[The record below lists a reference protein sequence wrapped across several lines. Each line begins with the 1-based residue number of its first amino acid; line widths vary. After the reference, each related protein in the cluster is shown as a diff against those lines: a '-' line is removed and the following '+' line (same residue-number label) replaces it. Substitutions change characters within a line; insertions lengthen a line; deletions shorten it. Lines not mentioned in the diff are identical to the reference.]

1 MKRKP
6 PRCTAGGGGEA
17 IGLHNKIVSGIRRYL
32 TDTDRLLW
40 FFYLVASVYG
50 CLIIFGVTYSTG
62 QYYPRNI
69 IVQTVATAG
78 GILSAIILSKFDY
91 LELAKLWKLYVPA
104 ALGLN
109 LLTFFI
115 GTSRPGAD
123 DRAWIQLPFGTI
135 QPSEFLKIAFI
146 LSFAYHLYKVSD
158 AIGDLKSILLLG
170 CHAAIPV
177 GMVHLQGDDGTALV
191 FLVIAF
197 FMITIAGLPSR
208 YLIFAILAAVIALP
222 LLFWGVMNYD
232 QRMRI
237 LVLFDRTLDPQGVG
251 YQQNMSEISIGSG
264 QMWGQGLS
272 LGHYETLPEIQ
283 NDFIFAFIG
292 ETLGFV
298 GCLMVL
304 LILGLICI
312 RIIMVSYRS
321 KDELGSLICI
331 GVCAM
336 ILAQTVINIG
346 MCLRLL
352 PVIGITLPFFS
363 SGGSSA
369 LSLYLALGLVLS
381 VYSHRRTSLFL
392 DS

>member
-1 MKRKP
+1 M
-6 PRCTAGGGGEA
+6 
-17 IGLHNKIVSGIRRYL
+17 
-32 TDTDRLLW
+32 
-40 FFYLVASVYG
+40 
-50 CLIIFGVTYSTG
+50 IFGVTYSTG

-69 IVQTVATAG
+69 IIQSGAVIG
-78 GILSAIILSKFDY
+78 GVICAVILSKFDY
-91 LELAKLWKLYVPA
+91 ADLAKLWKLYAPL

-109 LLTFFI
+109 ILTFFI

-123 DRAWIQLPFGTI
+123 DKAWIRLPFGTI

-146 LSFAYHLYKVSD
+146 LSFAYHLYKSSEMIRD
-158 AIGDLKSILLLG
+158 FKTILLLA
-170 CHAAIPV
+170 CHAAIPI

-191 FLVIAF
+191 FAVIAF
-197 FMITIAGLPSR
+197 VMIAIAGLPGR
-208 YLIFAILAAVIALP
+208 YFVFAGAAVVIALP
-222 LLFWGVMNYD
+222 ILFWGVMTYD
-232 QRMRI
+232 QRLRI
-237 LVLFDRTLDPQGVG
+237 LVLFDSTLDPRGVG
-251 YQQNMSEISIGSG
+251 YQQNMSEISIGAG

-292 ETLGFV
+292 ETLGFM
-298 GCLMVL
+298 GCLAVL
-304 LILGLICI
+304 LILGLVCV
-312 RIIMVSYRS
+312 RILMVSYRS

-331 GVCAM
+331 GVCTM
-336 ILAQTVINIG
+336 ILAQTVINVG

-392 DS
+392 DN

>member
-1 MKRKP
+1 
-6 PRCTAGGGGEA
+6 
-17 IGLHNKIVSGIRRYL
+17 
-32 TDTDRLLW
+32 
-40 FFYLVASVYG
+40 
-50 CLIIFGVTYSTG
+50 
-62 QYYPRNI
+62 
-69 IVQTVATAG
+69 
-78 GILSAIILSKFDY
+78 
-91 LELAKLWKLYVPA
+91 
-104 ALGLN
+104 
-109 LLTFFI
+109 
-115 GTSRPGAD
+115 
-123 DRAWIQLPFGTI
+123 
-135 QPSEFLKIAFI
+135 
-146 LSFAYHLYKVSD
+146 
-158 AIGDLKSILLLG
+158 
-170 CHAAIPV
+170 
-177 GMVHLQGDDGTALV
+177 MVHLQGEDGTALV
-191 FLVIAF
+191 VLVIAF
-197 FMITIAGLPSR
+197 FMITIAGLPGR